1 MFGCSVQRRHACFV
15 PPLVVNYLIVF
26 VQMVLAVFKLSEITQ
41 KSIKKSSD
49 EYCYGSLATKK
60 RRAGPAGCGVDVS
73 RTVS

>member
-1 MFGCSVQRRHACFV
+1 MFGSSVQRRHACFV
-15 PPLVVNYLIVF
+15 PPLVVNYLIIF

-41 KSIKKSSD
+41 KSINKSSD